1 MPTPKPTLAS
11 FTVAGAIL
19 DALADPKI
27 AMTNDQIKQAW
38 ALLKTRHTNNT
49 AAAASNFRIGDE
61 VEFESKSLRNF
72 GTKRG
77 IVQKINVKSITV
89 MVGDRRWTVSPAL
102 LTKVP

>member
-11 FTVAGAIL
+11 FSAAGAIL

-49 AAAASNFRIGDE
+49 AAAASNF
-61 VEFESKSLRNF
+61 V
-72 GTKRG
+72 
-77 IVQKINVKSITV
+77 
-89 MVGDRRWTVSPAL
+89 L
-102 LTKVP
+102 LMIQSSSARADFAQARSAPCLP